1 VLLVTFVPLGID
13 GECNPDKEVV
23 RYLICF
29 SSFVNIYISV
39 VLLLMIWHKKDPVC
53 NMMVDE
59 KKAQHVSEANG
70 QKIYLCFAQC
80 KSQFD
85 QNPNKYGY

>member
-1 VLLVTFVPLGID
+1 MLSSLAIELTYHIIFLFIHRID
-13 GECNPDKEVV
+13 
-23 RYLICF
+23 
-29 SSFVNIYISV
+29 S
-39 VLLLMIWHKKDPVC
+39 MAKDPVC

-59 KKAQHVSEANG
+59 KKAQHISEVNGG
-70 QKIYLCFAQC
+70 QKVYLCSAYC